1 MSWAANGLNTIHAA
15 AGGAVGGW
23 VELGRT
29 TLGSVGDTIS
39 VGSLSDKRY
48 YMILADIRNDGTNN
62 IGSEIR
68 FNGDSGSNYAYRRST
83 NGGAD
88 GTGTSATFIDGLNTT
103 TTEGEQFSVGYIA
116 NVDTEEKLMI
126 EHNMARMAT
135 GAGTAPIR
143 REIVGKHA
151 QTTNPISTIAKVNT
165 QAGSYNTGSEVV
177 VLGWDPA
184 DTHTNNFWEEL
195 ASVDLS
201 GGAADE
207 VSSGTITAKK
217 YLWIQ
222 FFGEASGSIQ
232 ETFRFN
238 NDTGSNYARRMSSD
252 GGSDS
257 TGTNQTQLASGA
269 GSTASPSFMTTFI
282 SNLSSKEK
290 LTISHG
296 ISQETAGAGNAPDR
310 RETTAKWANTSSTI
324 NRIDGYNIKPGSF
337 DTGSEVVVLG
347 YDPDDTHTDNFWE
360 ELASSDWSSGS
371 SFDSGTF
378 TAKKYLWVQGYV
390 DSATINYHPLITVGN
405 TTLDTGSNYAFRRSY
420 DGNTDATATSQSS
433 WEIEMSGTA
442 SPKFFNLFI
451 VNNASNEKLG
461 IMHAVAQLT
470 AGAGTAPSRRET
482 VCKWANTSN
491 QINIIGLKTTTG
503 DFASGSFIKVWGSN

>member
-1 MSWAANGLNTIHAA
+1 MSFLDSKRIVGTNTQRT
-15 AGGAVGGW
+15 GADAISGGW
-23 VELGRT
+23 KEVGRT
-29 TLGSVGDTIS
+29 TLGSSGDTIS

-48 YMILADIRNDGTNN
+48 YMVLGDIKPSGNVYTRTWL
-62 IGSEIR
+62 
-68 FNGDSGSNYAYRRST
+68 NGD
-83 NGGAD
+83 
-88 GTGTSATFIDGLNTT
+88 
-103 TTEGEQFSVGYIA
+103 
-116 NVDTEEKLMI
+116 
-126 EHNMARMAT
+126 
-135 GAGTAPIR
+135 
-143 REIVGKHA
+143 
-151 QTTNPISTIAKVNT
+151 
-165 QAGSYNTGSEVV
+165 
-177 VLGWDPA
+177 
-184 DTHTNNFWEEL
+184 
-195 ASVDLS
+195 
-201 GGAADE
+201 
-207 VSSGTITAKK
+207 
-217 YLWIQ
+217 
-222 FFGEASGSIQ
+222 
-232 ETFRFN
+232 
-238 NDTGSNYARRMSSD
+238 
-252 GGSDS
+252 
-257 TGTNQTQLASGA
+257 TGTNYSTRYSGNGDA
-269 GSTASPSFMTTFI
+269 DATITSTNDTVTNKGTDTTPYFTVQYFA
-282 SNLSSKEK
+282 NLSSKEK
-290 LTISHG
+290 LWINHSAE
-296 ISQETAGAGNAPDR
+296 QQTAGAGTAPER
-310 RETTAKWANTSSTI
+310 MESVNKWSNTSNPISTI
-324 NRIDGYNIKPGSF
+324 QQTNEASGDLAS
-337 DTGSEVVVLG
+337 DTELVVLG

-360 ELASSDWSSGS
+360 QLASSDWSSGS

>member
-1 MSWAANGLNTIHAA
+1 MTVKWLAGNRIEGTSADRTTGTAAIPAV
-15 AGGAVGGW
+15 AGGWKEV
-23 VELGRT
+23 GRT
-29 TLGSVGDTIS
+29 TLGSAGDNIDITN
-39 VGSLSDKRY
+39 LPDKRY
-48 YMILADIRNDGTNN
+48 YMYLLDRDTSGSTSARMTFND
-62 IGSEIR
+62 
-68 FNGDSGSNYAYRRST
+68 DSGSNYST
-83 NGGAD
+83 RYASD
-88 GTGTSATFIDGLNTT
+88 GTEYTATNQSFVSQHTSASQNSFTCGYITNKSDREKLSASWIVGDGGSGAGNDPSRY
-103 TTEGEQFSVGYIA
+103 EQFWKWTNTSSAI
-116 NVDTEEKLMI
+116 N
-126 EHNMARMAT
+126 RMD
-135 GAGTAPIR
+135 IFN
-143 REIVGKHA
+143 H
-151 QTTNPISTIAKVNT
+151 
-165 QAGSYNTGSEVV
+165 
-177 VLGWDPA
+177 LGGD
-184 DTHTNNFWEEL
+184 F
-195 ASVDLS
+195 
-201 GGAADE
+201 
-207 VSSGTITAKK
+207 
-217 YLWIQ
+217 
-222 FFGEASGSIQ
+222 ASGS
-232 ETFRFN
+232 E
-238 NDTGSNYARRMSSD
+238 
-252 GGSDS
+252 
-257 TGTNQTQLASGA
+257 L
-269 GSTASPSFMTTFI
+269 
-282 SNLSSKEK
+282 
-290 LTISHG
+290 
-296 ISQETAGAGNAPDR
+296 
-310 RETTAKWANTSSTI
+310 
-324 NRIDGYNIKPGSF
+324 
-337 DTGSEVVVLG
+337 VVLG